1 MKKLYVGNLSRQT
14 NDEEL
19 EAAFAQFGTIR
30 SATVIRDRQTGD
42 SRGFGFVEM
51 ENDEDARSAIAALDQ
66 KELDG
71 RVVTVNEAR
80 PRTGDTR
87 GGGGRGDSR
96 RRGRSW

>member
-1 MKKLYVGNLSRQT
+1 MKNIYVGNLARQT
-14 NDEEL
+14 TDEAL
-19 EAAFAQFGTIR
+19 EGAFTPFGTVR
-30 SATVIRDRQTGD
+30 SARVIRDRMSGD

-51 ENDEDARSAIAALDQ
+51 ENDQEASEAIAALDQ

-80 PRTGDTR
+80 PRTSGPG

-96 RRGRSW
+96 NSGRSW